1 MNKSQVIILFFLIFV
16 SLLSWAIS
24 KDQPDMMYAM
34 MTYDPIAIVLFT
46 VSWTIGMAAMMFPS
60 VSPMILFYSRLIR
73 KQENDIG
80 NGKGNIHGADDTVN
94 KNNKTPT
101 PFVSN
106 YYKKLKLNLKKR
118 KMSFTIIP
126 DAYGLKI
133 LLFIACYLLVWTV
146 IGVILLLVWSIP
158 MNAWTGMGIDKQQV
172 EMVYGIL
179 LIVSGAYQFTPLKKT
194 CLSYCESPL
203 SFFMRHWK
211 SGVVGAFK
219 MGIYHGTY
227 CLECCWPYFLLMVAL
242 GWMNILW
249 MGLFAGIIF
258 AEKIWSKGIYIA
270 RITGIIFIVIGLISA
285 LGMISI
291 DNFSESTSMNEGQ
304 MSDNKMESQ
313 IRDASDHNSMRH
325 MAMNMN
331 TK

>member
-16 SLLSWAIS
+16 SSLSWTIS

-34 MTYDPIAIVLFT
+34 MTYDPIAILLFT

-60 VSPMILFYSRLIR
+60 ISPMILFYSRLIR
-73 KQENDIG
+73 KQGNDHG
-80 NGKGNIHGADDTVN
+80 NGEGIINGGEDTVN
-94 KNNKTPT
+94 KNNKTPAS
-101 PFVSN
+101 FVSN
-106 YYKKLKLNLKKR
+106 YCKKLKLEWKKG
-118 KMSFTIIP
+118 KMPFTTIP
-126 DAYGLKI
+126 YVWKI
-133 LLFIACYLLVWTV
+133 SLFVVCYLLVWTV
-146 IGVILLLVWSIP
+146 IGIILLFVWSIP
-158 MNAWTGMGIDKQQV
+158 MNAWAATGVDKHQV
-172 EMVYGIL
+172 GMVYGIL

-211 SGVVGAFK
+211 SGIVGAFK

-227 CLECCWPYFLLMVAL
+227 CLGCCWPYFLLMVAL

-249 MGLFAGIIF
+249 MALFAGIIF
-258 AEKIWSKGIYIA
+258 AEKIFSKGIYIA
-270 RITGIIFIVIGLISA
+270 RITGVIFIIIGLISA

-291 DNFSESTSMNEGQ
+291 SNFSESTSINKDL
-304 MSDNKMESQ
+304 MSDNKMALQTLDS
-313 IRDASDHNSMRH
+313 SGHNSTRH

-331 TK
+331 IK

>member
-172 EMVYGIL
+172 EMVYGII

-227 CLECCWPYFLLMVAL
+227 CLGCCWPYFLLMVAL

-285 LGMISI
+285 LGIISI
-291 DNFSESTSMNEGQ
+291 NNFSESTSMNEDQ
-304 MSDNKMESQ
+304 MSDNKMASQ
-313 IRDASDHNSMRH
+313 PLDPSENNSVRH
-325 MAMNMN
+325 MTMNMN
-331 TK
+331 SK